1 MRGNYPD
8 FLDILYPAR
17 CPLCD
22 RLIKASERLVCPE
35 CIDKIP
41 FIKGPL
47 CGKCGRPLKDT
58 ENGCC
63 DECKMRRH
71 VFDRALA
78 PFRYEGAV
86 KESLMNFKFRHRA
99 EYYYFYAAAI
109 AAYAEDA
116 VKVWMPDIIIPVPA
130 HRKRETERGYNQAY
144 LTAGELGRFLEIP
157 VCRDLVLRVKNTKAL
172 KELGYRERLETLK
185 GAFKI
190 NRKYEVPER
199 ILIVDDILTSGSTLD
214 SMSALLKDAGA
225 ERVYALC
232 ISVRC

>member
-1 MRGNYPD
+1 MPGNHHD
-8 FLDILYPAR
+8 FLKMLYPPR

-22 RLIKASERLVCPE
+22 RLIKVSERLVCPD
-35 CIDKIP
+35 CIGKIA

-63 DECKMRRH
+63 DECKLRKH

-78 PFRYEGAV
+78 PFRYEGEV

-109 AAYAEDA
+109 AAYAGSA
-116 VKVWMPDIIIPVPA
+116 VQIWAPDIIIPVPA
-130 HRKRETERGYNQAY
+130 HKKREKERGYNQAY
-144 LTAGELGRFLEIP
+144 LTARELGKFFEIP
-157 VCRDLVLRVKNTKAL
+157 VSRDLVLRVKNTKAL
-172 KELGYRERLETLK
+172 KELGYKERLETLK
-185 GAFKI
+185 GAFEI
-190 NRKYEVPER
+190 NRKYEVPQR
-199 ILIVDDILTSGSTLD
+199 VLIVDDILTSGSTLD
-214 SMSALLKDAGA
+214 SMSSLLKNAGA
-225 ERVYALC
+225 EHVYALC

>member
-1 MRGNYPD
+1 M
-8 FLDILYPAR
+8 LYPSR

-22 RLIKASERLVCPE
+22 RLIKASERLVCQD
-35 CIDKIP
+35 CIGKIP

-47 CGKCGRPLKDT
+47 CEKCGRPLKET
-58 ENGCC
+58 EEGRC
-63 DECKMRRH
+63 DECKMRMH

-86 KESLMNFKFRHRA
+86 KESLMNFKFRRRA

-109 AAYAEDA
+109 AAYAESA
-116 VKVWMPDIIIPVPA
+116 VKIWSPDIIIPVPS
-130 HRKRETERGYNQAY
+130 HRKREKERGYNQAF
-144 LTAGELGRFLEIP
+144 LTARELGRFFDLP
-157 VCRDLVLRVKNTKAL
+157 VSRDLVLRVKNTKAL

-185 GAFKI
+185 GAFEI
-190 NRKYEVPER
+190 NGKYEVPER

-214 SMSALLKDAGA
+214 SMSSLLKNAGA
-225 ERVYALC
+225 EHVYALC